1 MHNIKD
7 YPPGLVGLPNAA
19 FTDTSGDKD
28 SRISGIDGWEVAK
41 EMLISINLNYAG
53 LMLAWWL
60 KTAGNA
66 LGYNV
71 LLGVL
76 VSIGL
81 GFLFWALYRFTSGKR
96 QYKPKVNWRLF
107 NWGVGCLLA
116 LLIHYVF

>member
-1 MHNIKD
+1 MQNYD
-7 YPPGLVGLPNAA
+7 RLPPNLVGLPNAA

-28 SRISGIDGWEVAK
+28 SKISGIDSWEVIK
-41 EMLISINLNYAG
+41 EIIVSTNLNYAG
-53 LMLAWWL
+53 LMWAWSL

-81 GFLFWALYRFTSGKR
+81 GFLFWSLYRFFGTAR
-96 QYKPKVNWRLF
+96 HKPKVTWRLF
-107 NWGVGCLLA
+107 DWGVGCLLA
-116 LLIHYVF
+116 LMLHYVF